1 MLDATSADVV
11 AGIRWEGPIGRRGTS
26 QALDFNN
33 AIFDNIFLFQSEFIK
48 ALELSPD
55 SL

>member
-1 MLDATSADVV
+1 MQHQLMLGRAFD
-11 AGIRWEGPIGRRGTS
+11 GRGPIGRRGTS